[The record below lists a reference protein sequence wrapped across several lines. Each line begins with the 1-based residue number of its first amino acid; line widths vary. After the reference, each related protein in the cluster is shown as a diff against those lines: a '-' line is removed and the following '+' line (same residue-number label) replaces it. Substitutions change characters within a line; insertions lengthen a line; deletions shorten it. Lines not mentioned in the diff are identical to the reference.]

1 MKKLN
6 RELNLDSA
14 RKVAF
19 LRNGIAMI
27 RIKKVEIRL
36 LNRTKPSKFHKDNK
50 QFCKV
55 KQMNTALTRN
65 KAGAEIISLTLPPI
79 VILKKL
85 NHLCIV

>member
-36 LNRTKPSKFHKDNK
+36 LNRTKPSTFH
-50 QFCKV
+50 
-55 KQMNTALTRN
+55 
-65 KAGAEIISLTLPPI
+65 
-79 VILKKL
+79 
-85 NHLCIV
+85 